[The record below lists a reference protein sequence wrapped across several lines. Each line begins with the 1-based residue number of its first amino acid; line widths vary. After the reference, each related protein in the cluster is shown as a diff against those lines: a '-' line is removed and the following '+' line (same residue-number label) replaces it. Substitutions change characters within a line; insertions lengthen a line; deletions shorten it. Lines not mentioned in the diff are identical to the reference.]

1 VNDRACIVQ
10 VSGRVQGVGF
20 RMWALSEARRL
31 QIRGWVRN
39 LPDGRVEACLIAD
52 AERLEQMVERLRQG
66 PALARVDAVE
76 RNDAEPPDGVQ
87 GFTVLA

>member
-39 LPDGRVEACLIAD
+39 LPDGRVEAFLVGTPSMLD
-52 AERLEQMVERLRQG
+52 KMLENLYRG
-66 PALARVDAVE
+66 PPLARVTDVQ
-76 RNDAEPPDGVQ
+76 RRRIDPPQDVQ
-87 GFTVLA
+87 GFNVLS